1 MDVISPTYRGLVRK
15 CHSKIF
21 VFNRG
26 YNKRVFYTISCCESD
41 GLGVILF

>member
-1 MDVISPTYRGLVRK
+1 MYVISPTYRGLVRK
-15 CHSKIF
+15 RRSWIF

-26 YNKRVFYTISCCESD
+26 YNKRVFCTISCCESD